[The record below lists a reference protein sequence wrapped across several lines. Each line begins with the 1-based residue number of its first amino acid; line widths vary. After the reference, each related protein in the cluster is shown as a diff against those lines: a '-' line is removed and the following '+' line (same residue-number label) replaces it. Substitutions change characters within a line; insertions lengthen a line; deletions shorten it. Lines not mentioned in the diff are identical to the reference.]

1 MSTLDDLQ
9 AKVIEVRNATDVLFP
24 ALEAQENVL
33 VFLNVPN
40 LLTVVE
46 NEILKLA
53 TAPDLITIQD
63 IIRDSAQASF
73 DAQLV
78 LINASPESAIDQ
90 LNINTFTVPEKALLK
105 PEYIKVL
112 EIDIANKEQ
121 EIEDATGIIIV

>member
-1 MSTLDDLQ
+1 MSTLDDLN

-40 LLTVVE
+40 LLTVVD

-63 IIRDSAQASF
+63 IIRDSAQDAF
-73 DAQLV
+73 DAQLI

-90 LNINTFTVPEKALLK
+90 LNLNAFTVPERALLK

-121 EIEDATGIIIV
+121 EIEDATGIIII

>member
-33 VFLNVPN
+33 TFLNVPN
-40 LLTVVE
+40 LLSTVD
-46 NEILKLA
+46 NELLKLA

-63 IIRDSAQASF
+63 IIRDSAQDAF
-73 DAQLV
+73 DAQLI

-90 LNINTFTVPEKALLK
+90 LNLNAFTVPEKALLK

-121 EIEDATGIIIV
+121 EIEDATGIIIA

>member
-24 ALEAQENVL
+24 ALQAQENVL
-33 VFLNVPN
+33 TFLNVPN
-40 LLTVVE
+40 LLTTVD
-46 NEILKLA
+46 NEVLKLA
-53 TAPDLITIQD
+53 SAPDLITIQD
-63 IIRDSAQASF
+63 IIRDSAQAVF
-73 DAQLV
+73 DAQLI

-90 LNINTFTVPEKALLK
+90 LNIITFTDPERALLK